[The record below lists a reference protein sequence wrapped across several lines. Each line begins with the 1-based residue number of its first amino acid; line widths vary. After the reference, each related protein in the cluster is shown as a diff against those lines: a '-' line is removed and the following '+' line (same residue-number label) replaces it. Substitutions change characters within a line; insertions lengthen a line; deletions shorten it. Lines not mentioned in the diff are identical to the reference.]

1 MFFNVTV
8 TKQSQVQFINK
19 PVEKAIGETFV
30 NFTLP
35 HWISFVSVASPQKR
49 NAIKEGKEESFLY
62 HGNRKVA
69 KVLHESDTTTY
80 QVHLMTFTAK
90 GVPKRDLCVY
100 LTEKE
105 YEELEKLIAQI
116 NEFLDST
123 VPQTMKTFMKAYQ
136 WTLVSYE
143 EADTE
148 VCTKYYF
155 CKEHAMREGTEAAQ
169 KAQVHVENI
178 AITSNY
184 IPLPEAMNF
193 LKKVYMVMLYRAC
206 QYINNYLCT
215 ACQKHLPPH
224 DTCHVTVAEGYKVT
238 EMDLVGDNIL
248 FAREMCCDEL
258 IKKMFL
264 TYWKNLDLPMVNMD
278 SLLWD
283 DMENNDIVEL
293 RAKKLD
299 NVESKKDP
307 HIMLIDDISAFGTE
321 SIVTLLLSDKDI
333 RDRMT
338 IAIFALT
345 QFFASI
351 QGKVQYVVK
360 YCGTVV

>member
-1 MFFNVTV
+1 MTV

-30 NFTLP
+30 NYTLP
-35 HWISFVSVASPQKR
+35 HWISFVSVAIPKIR
-49 NAIKEGKEESFLY
+49 NAIKERKEESFLY

-69 KVLHESDTTTY
+69 KVLHKSDTAAY

-105 YEELEKLIAQI
+105 YKELEKLIPQI

-123 VPQTMKTFMKAYQ
+123 APQTKKTFIKAYQ

-143 EADTE
+143 EADME

-169 KAQVHVENI
+169 RAQVHVENI

-193 LKKVYMVMLYRAC
+193 LKKVYMVMLCRAC

-215 ACQKHLPPH
+215 ACKKHLPPH
-224 DTCHVTVAEGYKVT
+224 DTHHVTVAEGCKVT
-238 EMDLVGDNIL
+238 ERDLVGDYIL

-264 TYWKNLDLPMVNMD
+264 ACWKNLDLPMVNMD
-278 SLLWD
+278 SLLHDIYLLWD
-283 DMENNDIVEL
+283 DMETNDIVEPQ
-293 RAKKLD
+293 AKKLD

-307 HIMLIDDISAFGTE
+307 HVMLIDDI
-321 SIVTLLLSDKDI
+321 LLEKKFRDTVLVFMNDKTKCKEI
-333 RDRMT
+333 SGSHT
-338 IAIFALT
+338 IIKKRC
-345 QFFASI
+345 QKI
-351 QGKVQYVVK
+351 
-360 YCGTVV
+360 